1 MQNSMRWRRQPSN
14 QLPEMIDFSFNV
26 EDRGLQY
33 IGAERIEGPLV
44 VVEHI
49 RDVGYDE
56 MVEIIDPEGR
66 PRLGRVLDIS
76 ETQAVVQILEGT
88 SGLANQT
95 LRTRFLGESFRLPV
109 AQQMLGR
116 VFDGLGR
123 PADGGPPALSTEL
136 RNVNGQPINPF
147 ARRYPRE
154 FIQTGLSAIDGMN
167 ALVRGQKLPIFS
179 GNGLPHDRVSAQI
192 VRQARLLEEQ
202 VEFSIVF
209 AAMGVKHDVAEF
221 FIRNLRDSGAL
232 ARAVMFFSLA
242 DAPSVERLLTPRVA
256 LTLAEHL
263 AFDCGQHVL
272 VLLTDM
278 TNYCESLREVG
289 TARGEIPGRKG
300 YPGYLY
306 SDLASLYERAGRIE
320 GSPGSITQMAILTM
334 PADDISHPVPD
345 LTGYITEG
353 QIVLDRDL
361 FQRGVYPPIAGL
373 PSLSRL
379 MKDGVGKAYTRE
391 DHPALASQLF
401 ACYAYVKRVRGLAD
415 VIGEAE
421 LSPLDQQYLK
431 FGQAFETRFLNQGEY
446 ENRTLANTLDLG
458 WEVLSILPRDEL
470 HRVSD
475 GLLKEHY
482 RPPAAPLEV
491 PPAAGSG

>member
-1 MQNSMRWRRQPSN
+1 MKNLR
-14 QLPEMIDFSFNV
+14 LEV

-33 IGAERIEGPLV
+33 RGAARIEGPLV
-44 VVEHI
+44 AVERV

-56 MVEIIDPEGR
+56 VAEIVGADGR

-76 ETQAVVQILEGT
+76 RDRAIVQVLEGT
-88 SGLANQT
+88 GGLSP
-95 LRTRFLGESFRLPV
+95 RGVRVRFLGETLRLAV
-109 AQQMLGR
+109 SRDMLGR

-123 PADGGPPALSTEL
+123 PADGGSPPLGSDL
-136 RNVNGQPINPF
+136 RDVNGSPINPD

-167 ALVRGQKLPIFS
+167 AMVRGQKLPIFS
-179 GNGLPHDRVSAQI
+179 GNGLPHDRVAAQV
-192 VRQARLLEEQ
+192 VRQAKLLGEKA
-202 VEFSIVF
+202 EFSIVF
-209 AAMGVKHDVAEF
+209 AGMGVRHDVAEF
-221 FIRNLRDSGAL
+221 FVRSFEESGAL
-232 ARAVMFFSLA
+232 ARVAMFLSLA

-263 AFDCGQHVL
+263 AFDCGHHVL
-272 VLLTDM
+272 VVLTDM

-306 SDLASLYERAGRIE
+306 SDLASLYERAGRVE
-320 GSPGSITQMAILTM
+320 SSPGSITQMAILTM
-334 PADDISHPVPD
+334 PSDDISHPVPD

-379 MKDGVGKAYTRE
+379 MKDGVGEGFTRG

-401 ACYAYVKRVRGLAD
+401 ACYAQVKRVRGLAA
-415 VIGEAE
+415 VIGEDE
-421 LSPLDQQYLK
+421 LGAADKLYLK
-431 FGQAFETRFLNQGEY
+431 FGEAFERKFLNQGEQ
-446 ENRTLANTLDLG
+446 EDRSIGTTLDLG
-458 WEVLSILPRDEL
+458 WEVLSILPRSEL
-470 HRVSD
+470 HRVGD
-475 GLLKEHY
+475 ALLDAHY
-482 RPPAAPLEV
+482 RGGSHGPA
-491 PPAAGSG
+491 

>member
-1 MQNSMRWRRQPSN
+1 MK
-14 QLPEMIDFSFNV
+14 DFTFNI

-33 IGAERIEGPLV
+33 CGATRIEGPLV
-44 VVEHI
+44 VVERI
-49 RDVGYDE
+49 RDVGFDE
-56 MVEIIDPEGR
+56 MVEITDSLGR
-66 PRLGRVLDIS
+66 PRIGRVLDIS
-76 ETQAVVQILEGT
+76 ETQAIVQVLEGT
-88 SGLANQT
+88 TGLSNQT
-95 LRTRFLGESFRLPV
+95 LRVRFLGESFRLPV
-109 AQQMLGR
+109 SQRMLGR

-123 PADGGPPALSTEL
+123 PADGGAPALSAD
-136 RNVNGQPINPF
+136 RRDVNGLPINPF

-192 VRQARLLEEQ
+192 IRQARLLEEQ
-202 VEFSIVF
+202 FEFSIVF
-209 AAMGVKHDVAEF
+209 AAMGIKHDVAEF
-221 FIRNLRDSGAL
+221 FIRNFRESGAL

-320 GSPGSITQMAILTM
+320 NSPGSITQIPILTM
-334 PADDISHPVPD
+334 PDDDISHPVPD

-361 FQRGVYPPIAGL
+361 FQRSVYPPIAGL

-379 MKDGVGKAYTRE
+379 MKDGVGKGYTRE

-401 ACYAYVKRVRGLAD
+401 AGYAYVKRVRALSD
-415 VIGEAE
+415 VIGEEE
-421 LSPLDQQYLK
+421 LSALDKLYLK
-431 FGQAFETRFLNQGEY
+431 FGEALEHRFLSQGEF
-446 ENRTLANTLDLG
+446 ENRSIATTLDLG
-458 WEVLSILPRDEL
+458 WEVLSLLPRDEL

-475 GLLKEHY
+475 ALLKQHY
-482 RPPAAPLEV
+482 REKNAAIPAPLTEI
-491 PPAAGSG
+491 

>member
-1 MQNSMRWRRQPSN
+1 MNFQ
-14 QLPEMIDFSFNV
+14 V

-33 IGAERIEGPLV
+33 TGAARIEGSLV
-44 VVEHI
+44 FVERV

-56 MVEIIDPEGR
+56 LVEISDPAGHL
-66 PRLGRVLDIS
+66 RLGRVLDIS
-76 ETQAVVQILEGT
+76 ETHAVVQVLEGT
-88 SGLANQT
+88 TGLSSRT
-95 LRTRFLGESFRLPV
+95 LQARFLGESFRLPV
-109 AQQMLGR
+109 SRNMLGR

-123 PADGGPPALSTEL
+123 PLDGGPPPLSAD
-136 RNVNGQPINPF
+136 RRDVNGMPINPF

-202 VEFSIVF
+202 VEFSMVF
-209 AAMGVKHDVAEF
+209 AGLGVKHDVAEY
-221 FIRNLRDSGAL
+221 FIRNFEDSGAL
-232 ARAVMFFSLA
+232 ARVALFLSLA

-256 LTLAEHL
+256 LTVAEHL

-272 VLLTDM
+272 VLITDM

-320 GSPGSITQMAILTM
+320 GSPGSITQVAILTM
-334 PADDISHPVPD
+334 PSDDISHPVPD

-379 MKDGVGKAYTRE
+379 MKDGVGPGYTRD
-391 DHPALASQLF
+391 DHAPLASQLF
-401 ACYAYVKRVRGLAD
+401 ACYAYVKRVRALAV
-415 VIGEAE
+415 VIGEEE
-421 LSPLDQQYLK
+421 LSALDKLYLQ
-431 FGQAFETRFLNQGEY
+431 FGEAFEQRFLNQGEY
-446 ENRTLANTLDLG
+446 ENRSVTTTLELG
-458 WEVLSILPRDEL
+458 WDALSLLPRDEL

-475 GLLKEHY
+475 VLLTQHY
-482 RPPAAPLEV
+482 RQAH
-491 PPAAGSG
+491 G